1 MNTDHVHQGRRG
13 RSGSAANAQ
22 AKAAVGVRAQRTQR
36 WHMGLL
42 SHPPA
47 DTSGLSAQLG
57 APSSTVSV
65 HPLNRCFADVGM
77 RETLLRLELG
87 MRTRLPDECKAVLP
101 TATARWLLECDE
113 GRFAS
118 TAASLSLQTTAD
130 AARQWTRVAA
140 SIRGSTRPGA
150 STEARVPVPHRRV
163 DADAT
168 ATLSTTDASV
178 HAALL
183 RLSTARLCFGDALE
197 AYAAW
202 AATEACGPNRCVSA
216 NSANAAE
223 FAQLMHDSFLAA
235 VFTSVHA
242 EHAQSVLESK
252 PDPLF
257 PTHHDLPTPGL
268 CTLPSSAAF
277 YDLTGLL
284 ERAPNLKACPKQTHA
299 AVGLL
304 TRCTNIGSRGWDPAV
319 TAAFQ
324 SSESAPLLCEQAL
337 RVALTGLHPVMHP
350 AARPSWRSRLEIN
363 HRTFHARQDVETFS
377 KTAPGALKEAMRLL
391 VACLFATDP
400 ASSSA
405 LSSGPQTIDLLALP
419 PVSLPATA
427 LQACMHTFVH
437 VAHTRG
443 PTHTAKQLAAA
454 LVESMPRETK
464 TSRSAASNAT
474 YSLPASGYSNERR
487 AQIHAAFFGAAPVNP
502 QTDGDAGH
510 ANDDHVAAHT
520 PPLCYSPSWL
530 GGRIGSA
537 INASVSACSVVSSA
551 FGASFRSAFVP
562 FWMHAQA
569 HGHRASR
576 LDAVQYECIHG
587 HNQLHQLVGRLSD
600 RALLRIQRL
609 ALRISSSTLLGVA
622 DVVALVRAD
631 PVLSK
636 LSDAECEREHDEDS
650 DNLDDHDDD
659 LSIDA
664 GSDEDGNA
672 CKAEPASSSAEVQ
685 PKPDHDP
692 DEDACHNTTGSR
704 AFQESEAWF
713 LALSAREAAFTT
725 AFAQTAMLKS
735 ELVCYGLGEE
745 TRRQQATA
753 LALRFRNADMCSLP
767 EHATRVFVCCECKR
781 IVNAVQNGSGKDT
794 SFTELGLASSMLRHL
809 PHCRHEMRCAKRSSA
824 ALRTAVNL
832 ETVAT
837 ETRVETMPVIVDD
850 ALLPC
855 DLRPVSVI
863 AAGRGKRVREDR
875 EEHADHDRHN
885 EEGEGGG
892 DASSD
897 VAKLRRDIKNA
908 LEQRPTALACG
919 DTPLVSVSVFGRAIR
934 IYGQWYA
941 LCSFCASLTVV
952 TPDSRYKGEICCT
965 RCDSGILYS
974 EAATNAV
981 LALRPT
987 PVPPTCRL
995 CGKVETDPGR
1005 WRRVRSPLDSGGRN
1019 ACVPPPLRLCHYC
1032 PSHWRPWL
1040 TWAHCTM
1047 STKDIFSHIVHRAK
1061 PVYGA
1066 AMMAETGKRTIDD
1079 AERASDVQA
1088 GGSAEASSS
1097 SAARKRPRARKL
1109 PGPNSKRAIAK
1120 PASRQNKKREAAPK
1134 TVR

>member
-1 MNTDHVHQGRRG
+1 MNTDQTHPGRRG
-13 RSGSAANAQ
+13 RSGSNANAQ
-22 AKAAVGVRAQRTQR
+22 AKAQVGARAQRAQR
-36 WHMGLL
+36 WHTGLL

-47 DTSGLSAQLG
+47 NLSDQYARLG
-57 APSSTVSV
+57 APSSTVNV

-77 RETLLRLELG
+77 REVLSRLESA
-87 MRTRLPDECKAVLP
+87 MRTRLPDACKAEFP
-101 TATARWLLECDE
+101 KTTANWLFDCDE

-118 TAASLSLQTTAD
+118 TAASLSLEATAD
-130 AARQWTRVAA
+130 AARQWTRVSAA
-140 SIRGSTRPGA
+140 IRGLAGSSSSSRGLPPTSNQSINVDAVPAPNPRGA
-150 STEARVPVPHRRV
+150 SAQ
-163 DADAT
+163 
-168 ATLSTTDASV
+168 
-178 HAALL
+178 AALL
-183 RLSTARLCFGDALE
+183 RLSSARLCFGDALE

-202 AATEACGPNRCVSA
+202 AATQVCGPNQFVGA
-216 NSANAAE
+216 ANANAVE

-242 EHAQSVLESK
+242 EHVHLMLEAK
-252 PDPLF
+252 IDPLF
-257 PTHHDLPTPGL
+257 PMHHDMPTPGL
-268 CTLPSSAAF
+268 RTLPSSATF

-284 ERAPNLKACPKQTHA
+284 ERASNLKACPKATHA

-319 TAAFQ
+319 TGAFQ

-337 RVALTGLHPVMHP
+337 RVALTGLHPAMHP
-350 AARPSWRSRLEIN
+350 AARPTWRGRLETN
-363 HRTFHARQDVETFS
+363 HRTFNSRHDVESFS
-377 KTAPGALKEAMRLL
+377 KTASGALKEAMRLL

-400 ASSSA
+400 ASTSA
-405 LSSGPQTIDLLALP
+405 LSATPQSIDMLGLP
-419 PVSLPATA
+419 PLELPATA

-437 VAHTRG
+437 VAHTCG
-443 PTHTAKQLAAA
+443 ATHTTKQLAVA
-454 LVESMPRETK
+454 LVERMPRETK
-464 TSRSAASNAT
+464 TSRSIVAATT
-474 YSLPASGYSNERR
+474 YSLPAAGYSTERR
-487 AQIHAAFFGAAPVNP
+487 AQIHAAFFGAAPVDQEANGNVGH
-502 QTDGDAGH
+502 GDKDRPAS
-510 ANDDHVAAHT
+510 HT
-520 PPLCYSPSWL
+520 SLLCYSPSWL
-530 GGRIGSA
+530 GGRIGSVT
-537 INASVSACSVVSSA
+537 NASVSACSVVSSA
-551 FGASFRSAFVP
+551 LGASFRSSFVP
-562 FWMHAQA
+562 FWMHAQV

-576 LDAVQYECIHG
+576 LDAVQYDCIHG
-587 HNQLHQLVGRLSD
+587 HNQLHQLVRCLPD

-609 ALRISSSTLLGVA
+609 ALRIPSAALLGVA
-622 DVVALVRAD
+622 DVVALVRSD
-631 PVLSK
+631 PMLSK
-636 LSDAECEREHDEDS
+636 LSDAECERVHDEYGDS
-650 DNLDDHDDD
+650 SDDELNFDGDSEDDD
-659 LSIDA
+659 
-664 GSDEDGNA
+664 G
-672 CKAEPASSSAEVQ
+672 CKAESAATSESQ
-685 PKPDHDP
+685 PQQEQMHD
-692 DEDACHNTTGSR
+692 DDACHNPTVSR

-713 LALSAREAAFTT
+713 LALGAREAACTT

-745 TRRQQATA
+745 TRRQQTAA

-809 PHCRHEMRCAKRSSA
+809 PHCNHEMRCAKRSSA

-832 ETVAT
+832 ETAAT
-837 ETRVETMPVIVDD
+837 DMRAEMMPAIADD
-850 ALLPC
+850 QLLPC

-863 AAGRGKRVREDR
+863 AAGCGKRAREDGVR
-875 EEHADHDRHN
+875 VEHKAECD
-885 EEGEGGG
+885 GGG

-908 LEQRPTALACG
+908 FEQRPTALACG

-941 LCSFCASLTVV
+941 LCSFCASLTLV
-952 TPDSRYKGEICCT
+952 TSDSRYKGEICCN
-965 RCDSGILYS
+965 RCDSGILYG
-974 EAATNAV
+974 EAATSAV
-981 LALRPT
+981 FALRPT

-1061 PVYGA
+1061 PIYGA

-1079 AERASDVQA
+1079 AERAFDVKTAGKSEA
-1088 GGSAEASSS
+1088 GGS

-1109 PGPNSKRAIAK
+1109 QGPNSKRAIAK
-1120 PASRQNKKREAAPK
+1120 TGSRQNKKREVAPK
-1134 TVR
+1134 SAR